1 MPIKWMSVYDTH
13 IKTVD
18 EQHRV
23 LVDMINDL
31 ETARANN
38 NEPKLI
44 REIFFKLVDYTKY
57 HFSHEENLMASSNYP
72 KLLEHSSQHKG
83 FINKIVEML
92 EGLKKGDVNI
102 SDKLNEFLM
111 SWLVKHILGYDKEFS
126 NFYNIVARE

>member
-23 LVDMINDL
+23 LVEMINDL
-31 ETARANN
+31 QTARENN

-57 HFSHEENLMASSNYP
+57 HFSQEESLMTTSNYP
-72 KLLEHSSQHKG
+72 KLLEHSSQHKE
-83 FINKIVEML
+83 FVNKIVEML

-102 SDKLNEFLM
+102 SDKLNDFLM
-111 SWLVKHILGYDKEFS
+111 NWLIKHILGYDKEFA
-126 NFYNIVARE
+126 NFYNVVSRQ